1 MSSLTDTGEQRSLNW
16 LTGNT
21 TTAPV
26 LPLKVRLMTAN
37 GSDSA
42 AGTEVTGSGY
52 TAGGIS
58 AAFGAASGVA
68 TSTSNTS
75 ALSFG
80 VLDATTSKTITG
92 FEVWDSAGTPV
103 RWWWAPLTGGDK
115 VVGAGEQAEFAAGA
129 LTLTQN

>member
-1 MSSLTDTGEQRSLNW
+1 MSSLTDTAENQSMNW

-21 TTAPV
+21 ATAPV

-52 TAGGIS
+52 TAGGIT
-58 AAFGAASGVA
+58 AAFGAASGGI
-68 TSTSNTS
+68 SSNTS

-80 VLDATTSKTITG
+80 VLDATGSRTITG

-115 VVGAGEQAEFAAGA
+115 IVGAGEQAEFAAGA
-129 LTLTQN
+129 LTLQQQ